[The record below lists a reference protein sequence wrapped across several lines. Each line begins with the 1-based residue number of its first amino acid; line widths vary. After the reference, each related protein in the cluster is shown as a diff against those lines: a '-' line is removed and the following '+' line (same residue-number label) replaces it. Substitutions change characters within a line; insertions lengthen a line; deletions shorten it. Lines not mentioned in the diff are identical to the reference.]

1 MPVLPRSGDRGY
13 QAMLTPEVSM
23 MSPLYPLR
31 FEPIYRRYLW
41 GGRRLETVLSKR
53 LGPGE
58 DYAESWE
65 ICDREADQS
74 VVTAG
79 ALVGTRLCDLVSQRG
94 AELLGR
100 HAPQA
105 RFPLLFKFIDA
116 QKHLSV
122 QVHPDDARAALLT
135 PPDLGKTEAW
145 VILAAEP
152 GSSIYSGLKRG
163 FDRQAFER
171 ELARGTCELCL
182 HRFEP
187 KAGDCLLLPAGMV
200 HALGAG
206 LVVAE
211 IQQASD
217 TTYRVF
223 DWNRVGPDGKPRQ
236 LHIEQALEAIDYGL
250 GPAQPQIPQAT
261 QNPHVSRLASCDKFV
276 LDRWSFDSP
285 QVLGGDN
292 RCHLLAVLE
301 GEVCVPDDPVGDP
314 LRFGGTMLVPASTGP
329 LILQPRGRTTL
340 LCAYLP

>member
-1 MPVLPRSGDRGY
+1 MP
-13 QAMLTPEVSM
+13 
-23 MSPLYPLR
+23 PLYPLR
-31 FEPIYRRYLW
+31 FEPILRRYIW
-41 GGRRLETVLSKR
+41 GGRRLETVLGKR
-53 LGPGE
+53 LGGGE

-65 ICDREADQS
+65 ICDHGADQS

-79 ALVGTRLCDLVSQRG
+79 PLAGTRLCDLVSQRG
-94 AELLGR
+94 DELLGR
-100 HAPQA
+100 NSPQA

-116 QKHLSV
+116 HKPLSV

-152 GSSIYSGLKRG
+152 GSLIYAGLKRG

-187 KAGDCLLLPAGMV
+187 QIGDCLLLPAGMI

-236 LHIEQALEAIDYGL
+236 LHLEQSLEAIDYGL
-250 GPAQPQIPQAT
+250 GPAQPQVPQAT
-261 QNPHVSRLASCDKFV
+261 AEPHVSRLAACDKFI
-276 LDRWSFDSP
+276 LDRWVFDSP
-285 QVLGGDN
+285 KQVGGDD
-292 RCHLLAVLE
+292 RCYLLAVLE
-301 GEVCVPDDPVGDP
+301 GEVAVQGDAGDGP
-314 LRFGGTMLVPASTGP
+314 LGVGGTMLLPAAIGSVR
-329 LILQPRGRTTL
+329 LEPRGPATL